1 MYPEFENRY
10 FNFRLSLMFYQHWR
24 DYYWTLKVMEF
35 TKNTYA
41 KVLSYIKKI
50 G

>member
-10 FNFRLSLMFYQHWR
+10 FNFRLGLMFYQHWR

-35 TKNTYA
+35 TKNIFT
-41 KVLSYIKKI
+41 KVLPYIKK
-50 G
+50 